1 MWALPSAA
9 VKIAIMIDVP
19 SHPLLSGLPQA
30 RAGKFVSAEEAVQLI
45 ADGDTVASSGFVG
58 AGVAEGLIGAL
69 ERRFLDTGRP
79 RDLTLVYAAG
89 QGDGQDRGLNRLAHV
104 GLLKRVIGGHWG
116 LMPKLGRLAMDNA
129 IEAYNLPQGM
139 VSQLFRAIAGK
150 LPGVVS
156 HVGIGTFVD
165 PRFGGGK
172 VSRRATED
180 LVDLIE
186 IANERY
192 LFYKT
197 FPVNVALLR
206 GTTADIDGNVTMEHE
221 ALYTDALQVASA
233 VHNCGGVVIV
243 QVGRIAE
250 RGTLNPR
257 LVRVPGVMVDCVVE
271 GRPDD
276 QRQTWASRHNP
287 GFTGE
292 VRVPAQSMP
301 PMPLNERKIIA
312 RRAAF
317 ELRPNSVVNLGIG
330 VPEAVAS
337 VAAEEKV
344 IDLLTLTTEAGA
356 IGGIP
361 GGGLDFGASTNM
373 AALVDQPTQFDFYD
387 GGGLDVAILGLAQAD
402 RQGNVN
408 VSRFGSKLAGA
419 GGFINISHN
428 ARKVVFAGTLT
439 TGGLEVAVRHERLS
453 IITEGQSRKFLEE
466 VEQRTFSGPVAA
478 AGRQPA
484 LFITERCVLALTP
497 DGLELTEVAP
507 GIDVERDVLAQLAF
521 RPLIPQDPMVMDPR
535 IFRPEPM
542 GLREDLLTIPLAQ
555 RLSYDP
561 DQNIFF
567 VNFEGYSVKTIA
579 QVEEVRD
586 VVESRLDEIGQ
597 KVYAIINY
605 ENFEIYPD
613 VIDFYTEMVRDLVV
627 RRYSGVTRYTTS
639 AFLRMKL
646 GDRLK
651 GRDQSPHIYWS
662 QEEARRHLENQSQG
676 AK

>member
-1 MWALPSAA
+1 MTDASGHSPLP
-9 VKIAIMIDVP
+9 
-19 SHPLLSGLPQA
+19 GRPQA
-30 RAGKFVSAEEAVQLI
+30 RAGKIVSAEDAVRLI
-45 ADGDTVASSGFVG
+45 ADGDTVASSGFIG
-58 AGVAEGLIGAL
+58 AGVAEGLLGAL
-69 ERRFLDTGRP
+69 ERRFLDTGEP

-89 QGDGQDRGLNRLAHV
+89 QGDGKDRGLNRLAHA

-116 LMPKLGRLAMDNA
+116 LVPKLGQLAMDNA
-129 IEAYNLPQGM
+129 IEAYNLPQG
-139 VSQLFRAIAGK
+139 VLSQLFRAISGK
-150 LPGVVS
+150 IPGIVS
-156 HVGIGTFVD
+156 HVGLGTFVD

-172 VSRRATED
+172 INRCSTDD

-192 LFYKT
+192 LFYRT

-221 ALYTDALQVASA
+221 ALYLESLQVATA

-257 LVRVPGVMVDCVVE
+257 LVRVPGVLVDCVVE
-271 GRPDD
+271 GRPED
-276 QRQTWASRHNP
+276 QWQTAITPHNP

-292 VRVPAQSMP
+292 VRAPIQSIPA
-301 PMPLNERKIIA
+301 MPLNERKIVA

-330 VPEAVAS
+330 MPEAVAS

-344 IDLLTLTTEAGA
+344 IDLLTLTTEPGA

-361 GGGLDFGASTNM
+361 AVGLNFGASTNM
-373 AALVDQPTQFDFYD
+373 AALVDQPAQFDFYD
-387 GGGLDVAILGLAQAD
+387 GGGLDVAFLGLAQAD

-408 VSRFGSKLAGA
+408 ASRFGPKLAGA
-419 GGFINISHN
+419 GGFINISQN
-428 ARKVVFAGTLT
+428 AKKVVFVGTLT
-439 TGGLEVAVRHERLS
+439 ADGLEVTVEQERLHIRS
-453 IITEGQSRKFLEE
+453 EGQSRKFLSE
-466 VEQRTFSGPVAA
+466 VEQRTFSGQVAA
-478 AGRQPA
+478 AGRQPV
-484 LFITERCVLALTP
+484 LFVTERCVLTLTP
-497 DGLELTEVAP
+497 AGLELTEVAP
-507 GIDVERDVLAQLAF
+507 GVDLEREVLAQLAF
-521 RPLIPQDPMVMDPR
+521 RPAIPRELKTMDLR

-542 GLREDLLTIPLAQ
+542 GLREDLLTIPLEQ

-561 DQNIFF
+561 DQNLFF

-579 QVEEVRD
+579 QVEEIRD
-586 VVESRLDEIGQ
+586 VTESRLDRIGR
-597 KVYAIINY
+597 KVYAIVNY
-605 ENFEIYPD
+605 ENFEIYPE
-613 VIDFYTEMVRDLVV
+613 VVDFYTEMVRDLVA

-662 QEEARRHLENQSQG
+662 QEEARRHLEDQG
-676 AK
+676 QHTT